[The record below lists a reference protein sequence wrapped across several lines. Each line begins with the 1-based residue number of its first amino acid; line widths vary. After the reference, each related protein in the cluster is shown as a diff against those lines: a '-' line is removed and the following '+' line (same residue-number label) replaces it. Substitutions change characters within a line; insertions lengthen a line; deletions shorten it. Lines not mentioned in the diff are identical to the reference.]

1 MKLANVKIAV
11 RDGLLTELTVNGI
24 HLEKMLAGYSLPHKA
39 GEVPQLHLDLYVDN
53 LDLEEK
59 CADCEM
65 EQMVDADVVTQ
76 KILDGFGREVTASTR
91 APDPD
96 AGYFH

>member
-1 MKLANVKIAV
+1 MKLADVKIV
-11 RDGLLTELTVNGI
+11 TRDGLLTELTVNGV
-24 HLEKMLAGYSLPHKA
+24 HFEGAAQGYSISHDA
-39 GEVPQLHLDLYVDN
+39 GKVPMLHLDLYVDN
-53 LDLEEK
+53 LDLKEK
-59 CADCEM
+59 DVDCEM
-65 EQMVDADVVTQ
+65 EQRVDVDAVTQ